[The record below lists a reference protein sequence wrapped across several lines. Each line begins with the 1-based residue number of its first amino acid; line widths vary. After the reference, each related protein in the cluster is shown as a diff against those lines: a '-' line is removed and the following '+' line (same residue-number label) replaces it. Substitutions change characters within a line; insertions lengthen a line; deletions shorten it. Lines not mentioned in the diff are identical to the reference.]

1 MDKDRVKVIS
11 KYSNVTAFLALVAIF
26 LLAMF
31 PLSMYL
37 LAAYM
42 AIEGLDLVE
51 FSIFGFE
58 LSMDFDTSTTMA
70 GMFFG
75 GAGAFGGLAAVAHYM
90 GYNTLA
96 LVLLI
101 VGIGL
106 AFTGL
111 GFG

>member
-1 MDKDRVKVIS
+1 MKKDRMEVIS
-11 KYSNVTAFLALVAIF
+11 KYSNVTAFLALVAIT

-31 PLSMYL
+31 PLSIYL

-42 AIEGLDLVE
+42 AIEGLDMVE

-58 LSMDFDTSTTMA
+58 VSIDYGTATSMA
-70 GMFFG
+70 QIFFV

-106 AFTGL
+106 AFFGL